1 MQFSPRPYQQ
11 VAIDRMRDHEVH
23 YLALR
28 MGLGKSVIAL
38 TAVQDMLRKDGAGPA
53 LVVAPNGSQSSS
65 GPRKRPSGTT
75 WQGCGCSGPW
85 GPPSNGLRA
94 AQAGRRARDHRECFP
109 WLVRMITETRRPWPW
124 PIVLLD
130 ENVGF
135 RDRSSKAWQAVK
147 QVRHRIERL
156 YMLSGTPT
164 PNGLLDLWAQISILD
179 KGARLGTGITRYRE
193 RWFEPDR
200 RNGHVV
206 YSWRPKP
213 GAQAEIEAAVADIML
228 SLEGQADLPERIDNI
243 VPVTF
248 DRTRYRELEQTM
260 VSGALMASS
269 AGVLADNVLDPLPC
283 ALERAGTIE

>member
-53 LVVAPNGSQSSS
+53 LVVAP
-65 GPRKRPSGTT
+65 KRVAELV
-75 WQGCGCSGPW
+75 WAQEAAKW
-85 GPPSNGLRA
+85 DHLAGLRVQRA
-94 AQAGRRARDHRECFP
+94 LGTAQQRADALRKPADVHVINRECFP

-213 GAQAEIEAAVADIML
+213 GA
-228 SLEGQADLPERIDNI
+228 
-243 VPVTF
+243 
-248 DRTRYRELEQTM
+248 
-260 VSGALMASS
+260 
-269 AGVLADNVLDPLPC
+269 
-283 ALERAGTIE
+283 LERAGTIE

>member
-53 LVVAPNGSQSSS
+53 LVVAP
-65 GPRKRPSGTT
+65 KRVAELV
-75 WQGCGCSGPW
+75 WAQEAAKW
-85 GPPSNGLRA
+85 DHLAGLRVQRA
-94 AQAGRRARDHRECFP
+94 LGTAQQRADALRKPADVHVINREGFP
-109 WLVRMITETRRPWPW
+109 WLVRMITEARRPWPW

-135 RDRSSKAWQAVK
+135 RDRGSKAWQAVK

-228 SLEGQADLPERIDNI
+228 SLEGQVDLPERIDNI

-269 AGVLADNVLDPLPC
+269 AGVHLRC
-283 ALERAGTIE
+283 A